1 MRLTKLKLAGFKS
14 FVDPTSVS
22 VPGQL
27 VGVVGPNGCGK
38 SNIIDAVRWVLGE
51 SKASALR
58 GESMQDVIFNGSTN
72 RKPVSRAS
80 VELVFDNSLG
90 RASGQWSQYAEL
102 AIRRVLTRSGESE
115 YYINNLRCRRKDI
128 QDVFLGTGLGA
139 RAYAIIEQGMI
150 SRIIE
155 AKPDELRVFLEE
167 AAGVTKYKERRR
179 ETEGRLGDTRENL
192 TRLEDIRQELE
203 TQLVKLE
210 AQAEVARRYH
220 ALHHD
225 LTHKQQLLWLFRRNE
240 AQAEESRLHLE
251 IERNTTEFEGQIAAL
266 RETEAG
272 LEATREQH
280 FEANDALNLAQSS
293 LYTVNAEVVRLE
305 TEIRMI
311 REQRRQQEQR
321 IVQLEAEGGQWDGQD
336 ERVAA
341 ERARWEELLLVAEQ
355 RYEEKAARY
364 DACQDRLPE
373 ADAAV
378 VAAQEAV
385 AQLRSQMS
393 VAEQRLQV
401 NRTHREH
408 AERTLSALHSRR
420 EKLQQEREGLA
431 RPDEADLAARHEELE
446 MLREQQQQAQ
456 DGLAEAQRRI
466 NEIDMERRDAI
477 HTVQQAVRTRAEVE
491 ARLSAL
497 EALQKRVQ
505 ASGKQGEWLK
515 RHGLETAT
523 PFWRG
528 LHVDAGWENALEA
541 VLRERLGAI
550 AETDLGRVRQ
560 WASEAA
566 PEARFAVVLP
576 IPDTAGGTAATGTL
590 AARVRCDA
598 AGHRAVLGE
607 WLTGVLTAD
616 SLDDALARRSSLADG
631 QSLVT
636 RDGHW
641 MTRHSIVLFAAD
653 DAQHGIL
660 ERQHEIE
667 ALTEAAARENAAVDE
682 AQDAQAALEA
692 QRAEVEEQLLGHRRS
707 AGDVQARIHALQ
719 VEVVRLEQQLERY
732 NERAGV
738 IAAGLADLLAEE
750 EAERERMME
759 AEMSIGS
766 EGESVAEYQ
775 HRMGE
780 LRERL
785 EDAERR
791 LRDERD
797 AVINFDNERREADF
811 TRRECQGKIEDLDKQ
826 TAMAGQQRDRIAS
839 ELAQCRL
846 FLEAANIELAE
857 PQLQGFLE
865 ERETR
870 EADLA
875 ARRDTLE
882 QAAGK
887 LRELEERRM
896 RIEQSLE
903 PLRAKVGELQ
913 LKEQAARLAA
923 EQFQQ
928 HLTEANADES
938 QLVDKLPG
946 VKAPSLQGEIT
957 RLTNQIEELGPVN
970 LAALQELETATERKG
985 YLDAQALDLTE
996 ALDTLENAIRR
1007 IDRETRELL
1016 KTTFDTVN
1024 RHFSTLFPQLFG
1036 GGQAQ
1041 LTMTGDEILDA
1052 GVQVMAQPPGKKNS
1066 TIHLLS
1072 GGEKALTAI
1081 SLVFALFQL
1090 NPAPFCLLD
1099 EVDAP
1104 LDDTNTE
1111 RFCNMVK
1118 RMAVQTQFLYIS
1130 HSRITMEMAEQ
1141 LVGVTMPESGVSRIV
1156 EVDIEQAL
1164 RLAEKEAA

>member
-1 MRLTKLKLAGFKS
+1 MRLIRLKLAGFKS
-14 FVDPTSVS
+14 FVDPTNVS
-22 VPGQL
+22 LPGQL

-90 RASGQWSQYAEL
+90 RAAGQWSQYAEL
-102 AIRRVLTRSGESE
+102 AIKRVLTRQGESE

-192 TRLEDIRQELE
+192 TRLEDIRQELA

-225 LTHKQQLLWLFRRNE
+225 LTHKQQLLWLFKRNE
-240 AQAEESRLHLE
+240 AKAEEDRLHLD
-251 IERNTTEFEGQIAAL
+251 IERLNNQFEAQIAAQ
-266 RETEAG
+266 RETEAK
-272 LEATREQH
+272 LEASRDQH
-280 FEANDALNLAQSS
+280 FQANDALNLAQSG
-293 LYTVNAEVVRLE
+293 LYQVNAEVVRLE
-305 TEIRMI
+305 TEIRHLRESRRLQEI
-311 REQRRQQEQR
+311 RV
-321 IVQLEAEGGQWDGQD
+321 VQLDAERLQWDGQD
-336 ERVAA
+336 EKIVGD
-341 ERARWEELLLVAEQ
+341 RARWEELLERAEL
-355 RYEEKAARY
+355 RYEELAAKY
-364 DACQDRLPE
+364 EASQDRLPD

-401 NRTHREH
+401 EQTHRAH
-408 AERTLSALHSRR
+408 AERTLAALHARR
-420 EKLQQEREGLA
+420 ERLQQEKDALA
-431 RPDEADLAARHEELE
+431 RPDESDLSAQQEALE
-446 MLREQQQQAQ
+446 MLREQQ
-456 DGLAEAQRRI
+456 AEAQHKLGEAQQKI
-466 NEIDMERRDAI
+466 NEIDLDRRDAI
-477 HTVQQAVRTRAEVE
+477 HTVQQAVRTRTEAE
-491 ARLSAL
+491 ARLAAL

-515 RHGLETAT
+515 RHGLEAVS
-523 PFWRG
+523 PFWRS
-528 LHVDAGWENALEA
+528 LYVDAGWANALES
-541 VLRERLGAI
+541 VLRERLNAV
-550 AETDLGRVRQ
+550 AEPDLERVRQ
-560 WASEAA
+560 WAGESA
-566 PEARFAVVLP
+566 PETKFAVLLP
-576 IPDTAGGTAATGTL
+576 SGGETVPAALAGTL
-590 AARVRCDA
+590 AAHVRCEDPA
-598 AGHRAVLGE
+598 RAAVLGE
-607 WLTGVLTAD
+607 WLNGVFTAAT
-616 SLDDALARRSSLADG
+616 LDEAMSRRDALQPG
-631 QSLVT
+631 ESLVT
-636 RDGHW
+636 TEGHW
-641 MTRHSIVLFAAD
+641 LTRHSIVLFAAD
-653 DAQHGIL
+653 DAQHGML
-660 ERQHEIE
+660 ERQQEIE
-667 ALTEAAARENAAVDE
+667 ALTETVTREVAAVE
-682 AQDAQAALEA
+682 AAQEALATLEA
-692 QRAEVEEQLLGHRRS
+692 QRAEWEQQLQDFRRNAADAQS
-707 AGDVQARIHALQ
+707 RIHTLQ
-719 VEVVRLEQQLERY
+719 MDVLRLEQQLERY
-732 NERAGV
+732 LERAGQ
-738 IAAGLADLLAEE
+738 IDSGLADLLAEE
-750 EAERERMME
+750 ESERERMME
-759 AEMSIGS
+759 ADSSIGS
-766 EGESVAEYQ
+766 ERESVEEFKA
-775 HRMGE
+775 RMGE

-785 EDAERR
+785 EDCERR

-797 AVINFDNERREADF
+797 AVISCDNERREADF
-811 TRRECQGKIEDLDKQ
+811 SRRECQSKLEELDKQ
-826 TAMAGQQRDRIAS
+826 KVTASQQLARIDL
-839 ELAQCRL
+839 ELTQCRQ
-846 FLEAANIELAE
+846 FLEVASVDLLE
-857 PQLQGFLE
+857 PQLQEALE
-865 ERETR
+865 QR
-870 EADLA
+870 EAKELFLTGQREA
-875 ARRDTLE
+875 LE
-882 QAAGK
+882 QVTTL
-887 LRELEERRM
+887 LRELEEQRM

-903 PLRAKVGELQ
+903 PLRGKVGELQ
-913 LKEQAARLAA
+913 LKEQAARLNA
-923 EQFQQ
+923 EQFQLQ
-928 HLTEANADES
+928 LIEANADETY
-938 QLVDKLPG
+938 LAERLPG
-946 VKAPSLQGEIT
+946 VRAPSLQGDIT
-957 RLTNQIEELGPVN
+957 RLQNDIETLGPVN

-985 YLDAQALDLTE
+985 YLDAQSNDLTE
-996 ALDTLENAIRR
+996 AMNTLESAIRR

-1024 RHFSTLFPQLFG
+1024 GHFSVLFPQLFG

-1041 LTMTGDEILDA
+1041 LIMTGDEILDA

-1081 SLVFALFQL
+1081 SLVFSLFQL

-1111 RFCNMVK
+1111 RFCKMVQ
-1118 RMAVQTQFLYIS
+1118 RMSAQTQFLYIS

-1156 EVDIEQAL
+1156 EVDIEEAL
-1164 RLAEKEAA
+1164 RLSEKEAA